1 MNKMKMLAATAAM
14 LLLTQ
19 GSAVL
24 AQGTTPVAGA
34 TAEQQTAEALLR
46 TIISEARSGVVNYDR
61 MEPDIVQSVKAGQ
74 ASVIAQL
81 QSYGEVLSIIPR
93 GKPGRGAVRVHKFDV
108 HHANGRSRWR
118 ISLGTDGRISNLL
131 FQPA

>member
-1 MNKMKMLAATAAM
+1 MNKMKMLATASVA

-24 AQGTTPVAGA
+24 AQAAAPVAA
-34 TAEQQTAEALLR
+34 AYADQQVAEAMLL
-46 TIISEARSGVVNYDR
+46 TIISEARSGIVNYDR

-81 QSYGEVLSIIPR
+81 QSYGEVLSISSR

-108 HHANGRSRWR
+108 QHANGRSRWR
-118 ISLGTDGRISNLL
+118 ISLGADGRISNLL